1 MGVFM
6 AKKELKKEIGLFTAT
21 ALVIS
26 NMVGAGILMLPTTLA
41 QVAGPGSTI
50 IAWIL
55 TGIGALVMALH
66 LLILDKI
73 PKNGGVYEYSRM
85 AYGNFGGFL
94 TAWLYWNGSWIGN
107 ASMYIVATT
116 YLGAVFP
123 SLLANPIV
131 SFIFASGLLWICTY
145 INIRG
150 TKFAGRI
157 TAGLTVFKIL
167 LFGSFVVIAFMG
179 FNKSN
184 LTPMFPTGKGL
195 ETIPIAAGIT
205 LWAFMGLETAAVT
218 GGEIKNPEKN
228 IKRSTI
234 LGMLISTFLYLIISI
249 SAMGAMNQNDLA
261 NSTAP
266 ITDIISKVLNL
277 GNLSIISVFISIS
290 VLGTSLGWLLST
302 ARVSFAAGEDGVFP
316 KIFARIHPKYG
327 TPHISLIIN
336 SIMVNIILIMNF
348 TEGLSGAYSFIVLL
362 ATLSYLPVYGF
373 TAIAEIIL
381 MSRGKRRASVK
392 NYTLLVIRALIAF
405 AFSIWGI
412 ISSGAETV
420 MYGFILTM
428 LAVPIY
434 GYMKLKG
441 GLNEDSQELD
451 EEIEV

>member
-1 MGVFM
+1 M

-41 QVAGPGSTI
+41 QVAGPGATI
-50 IAWIL
+50 IAWML
-55 TGIGALVMALH
+55 TGIGALIMALTFAN
-66 LLILDKI
+66 LGSKI
-73 PKNGGVYEYSRM
+73 PKNGGAYEYSRM

-116 YLGAVFP
+116 YLGQVFP
-123 SLLANPIV
+123 TLLSNPIV

-157 TAGLTVFKIL
+157 TAGLTIFKIL
-167 LFGSFVVIAFMG
+167 LFSSFVVIGFMG
-179 FNKSN
+179 FDKVN
-184 LTPMFPTGKGL
+184 LMPMFPTGKGL
-195 ETIPIAAGIT
+195 STIPIAAGVT

-234 LGMLISTFLYLIISI
+234 LGMLISTLLYIVISI
-249 SAMGAMNQNDLA
+249 SAMGAMSQTDLA

-266 ITDIISKVLNL
+266 ITDIISKVLNV
-277 GNLSIISVFISIS
+277 GNLTIISVFIAIS
-290 VLGTSLGWLLST
+290 VIGTSLGWLLST

-316 KIFARIHPKYG
+316 KIFAKIHPKYG
-327 TPHISLIIN
+327 TPYMSLII
-336 SIMVNIILIMNF
+336 SSVMVNIILIMNF

-381 MSRGKRRASVK
+381 MSKGKRRASVK
-392 NYTLLVIRALIAF
+392 NYTLLVVRALIAF
-405 AFSIWGI
+405 AFSVWGI
-412 ISSGAETV
+412 ISSGAQTV
-420 MYGFILTM
+420 MYGFILVM
-428 LAVPIY
+428 IAVPVY
-434 GYMKLKG
+434 GYMKIKG
-441 GLNEDSQELD
+441 GLDSESQVIE
-451 EEIEV
+451 EEIEI

>member
-1 MGVFM
+1 M

-41 QVAGPGSTI
+41 QVAGPGATI
-50 IAWIL
+50 IAWML
-55 TGIGALVMALH
+55 TGVGALIMALTFAN
-66 LLILDKI
+66 LGSKI
-73 PKNGGVYEYSRM
+73 PKNGGAYEYSRM

-116 YLGAVFP
+116 YLGQVFP
-123 SLLANPIV
+123 SLLSNPIV

-167 LFGSFVVIAFMG
+167 LFGSFVVIGFMG
-179 FNKSN
+179 FDKAN
-184 LTPMFPTGKGL
+184 LMPMFPAGKGL
-195 ETIPIAAGIT
+195 STVPIAAGVT

-234 LGMLISTFLYLIISI
+234 LGMLISAFLYLVISI
-249 SAMGAMNQNDLA
+249 SAMGAMSQTDLA

-266 ITDIISKVLNL
+266 ITDIISKVLNV
-277 GNLSIISVFISIS
+277 GNLTIISVFIAIS
-290 VLGTSLGWLLST
+290 VIGTSLGWLLST

-316 KIFARIHPKYG
+316 KIFAKIHPKYG
-327 TPHISLIIN
+327 TPYMSLII
-336 SIMVNIILIMNF
+336 SSVMVNIILIMNF

-381 MSRGKRRASVK
+381 MSKGKRRASVK
-392 NYTLLVIRALIAF
+392 NYTLLVVRALIAF
-405 AFSIWGI
+405 AFSVWGI
-412 ISSGAETV
+412 ISSGAQTV
-420 MYGFILTM
+420 MYGFILIM
-428 LAVPIY
+428 IAVPVY
-434 GYMKLKG
+434 GYMKIKG
-441 GLNEDSQELD
+441 GLNDPTQEL
-451 EEIEV
+451 EEELEV

>member
-1 MGVFM
+1 M

-41 QVAGPGSTI
+41 QVAGPGATI
-50 IAWIL
+50 IAWVL
-55 TGIGALVMALH
+55 TGIGALVMALTFAN
-66 LLILDKI
+66 LGSKI

-123 SLLANPIV
+123 SLLSNPVV
-131 SFIFASGLLWICTY
+131 SFLFASGLLWICTY

-167 LFGSFVVIAFMG
+167 LFGSFVVIGFMG
-179 FNKSN
+179 FDKANIM
-184 LTPMFPTGKGL
+184 PMFPEGKGL
-195 ETIPIAAGIT
+195 GSIPVAAGIT

-249 SAMGAMNQNDLA
+249 SAMGAMSQADLA
-261 NSTAP
+261 KSTAP
-266 ITDIISKVLNL
+266 ITDIISKVLNV
-277 GNLSIISVFISIS
+277 GNLSIISVFIAIS

-316 KIFARIHPKYG
+316 KIFAKIHPKYG

-336 SIMVNIILIMNF
+336 SIMVNIILVMNF
-348 TEGLSGAYSFIVLL
+348 TDGLSGAYSFIVLL

-381 MSRGKRRASVK
+381 MAKGKRRASVK

-428 LAVPIY
+428 LAVPVY

-441 GLNEDSQELD
+441 GLGEYNQEVD

>member
-1 MGVFM
+1 M

-41 QVAGPGSTI
+41 QVAGPGATI

-55 TGIGALVMALH
+55 TGIGALVMALTFAN
-66 LLILDKI
+66 LGSKI

-123 SLLANPIV
+123 SLLSNPVV
-131 SFIFASGLLWICTY
+131 SFLFASGLLWICTY

-157 TAGLTVFKIL
+157 TAGLTVFKVL

-179 FNKSN
+179 FDKANIM
-184 LTPMFPTGKGL
+184 PMFPEGKGL
-195 ETIPIAAGIT
+195 GTIPVAAGIT

-234 LGMLISTFLYLIISI
+234 LGMLISAFLYLIISI
-249 SAMGAMNQNDLA
+249 SAMGAMSQADLA
-261 NSTAP
+261 KSTAP
-266 ITDIISKVLNL
+266 ITDIISKVLNV
-277 GNLSIISVFISIS
+277 GNLSIISVFIAIS

-327 TPHISLIIN
+327 TPHVSLIIN

-348 TEGLSGAYSFIVLL
+348 TDGLSGAYSFIVLL

-381 MSRGKRRASVK
+381 MAKGKRRASVK
-392 NYTLLVIRALIAF
+392 NYTLLVIRALVAF

-412 ISSGAETV
+412 ISSGAQTV

-428 LAVPIY
+428 LAVPVY

-441 GLNEDSQELD
+441 GLGEYNQEAD
-451 EEIEV
+451 EELEV